1 MDELIYG
8 VVKDTKVMPDGT
20 ILGTVVVANPVDALR
35 WNALLSI
42 ETSTKMGS
50 LGYVTLT
57 DNPVD
62 PACHVYEIMIG
73 AQATAPTD
81 EPKPNHVR
89 DAVRANR

>member
-57 DNPVD
+57 DSPID
-62 PACHVYEIMIG
+62 PACHVYEVVTG
-73 AQATAPTD
+73 TKTTAPSAD
-81 EPKPNHVR
+81 PAPNHVR
-89 DAVRANR
+89 DAVRSNL